1 MVSETYVECLVAK
14 KSSFLLRLLKTLLI
28 MFAVIFLIL
37 GMISTLSIAGLI
49 IAIVLGVGAY
59 FAHMY
64 ADIEYEYLYLD
75 KEISIDRVMAKSRR
89 KRIASYDVERM
100 EIIAP
105 VKSYRLDSYKNREMK
120 TIDYSSGVVE
130 QPDKRYMM
138 VYEGNTKIFLEPSAE
153 MIKAIQMV
161 APRKVFTD

>member
-105 VKSYRLDSYKNREMK
+105 VKSYHLDSYKNREMK

-138 VYEGNTKIFLEPSAE
+138 VYEGNTKIFMEPSAE